1 MKPHKSKKLIIILI
15 VLFAIL
21 IICSGVAYAY
31 FATDLLKTD
40 KQLFIKYATQML
52 DEEKGFLDSDLVQY
66 IGKKGNTPYSNNGKF
81 FANIEGPNDDK
92 FKYTNNMDIKFS
104 GKVDNANSNFEEE
117 ISINYADDIKLP
129 FSIKK
134 VGDVIGILQSNYISK
149 KYITSNINKLGEI
162 NLSNSITDVENVT
175 SNINKVE
182 KLSNENVLAEI
193 RQVEDEYI
201 NILINNLPENGFSQ
215 ITDSVDNIRKGYK
228 LESDTQTL
236 KNIIIKL
243 LERLKNDKNTLDKI
257 NEYLEINNNSNKL
270 TVQSI
275 EKSINSLNNL
285 SENSNFTII
294 ICPEQGRVSK
304 IQFNNKDVNI
314 NIEKYKDDDLL
325 EYQFLMDI
333 LKDGQKDGEFCIK
346 ANYKGLSNLN
356 NVSENYKIWLVFEV
370 DSSNRISKYSYNY
383 NLDNEVAFLD
393 SINIENFA
401 EENSFNLNDL
411 NEEQREKLIKSI
423 IDRLTAVNKKQ
434 MDKLGISESENPLIN
449 MIPLLGI
456 SKISNDGS
464 EAQTMKE
471 IEEAEIATFNSKL
484 ELYQG
489 TNISGATVKGLLT
502 VVANTNDSEESDEVE
517 NKENLIKEI
526 NFNGNEYQV
535 NKQTI
540 ALIKEEIAVQDYFR
554 VEFEKYEDNGKIY
567 RVVINRK

>member
-1 MKPHKSKKLIIILI
+1 MKPHKSKKLIIMLMISI
-15 VLFAIL
+15 IIL
-21 IICSGVAYAY
+21 IICSGVAYLY
-31 FATDLLKTD
+31 FATDLFKTN
-40 KQLFIKYATQML
+40 KQLFIKYVTQML

-81 FANIEGPNDDK
+81 FASIEGPNDDK

-117 ISINYADDIKLP
+117 ISIDYADDIKLP
-129 FSIKK
+129 FTIKK
-134 VGDVIGILQSNYISK
+134 VGDAIGVLQSNYISK
-149 KYITSNINKLGEI
+149 KYILSNINKLEEL
-162 NLSNSITDVENVT
+162 NVSNSIANVEYT
-175 SNINKVE
+175 TGNINKVG
-182 KLSNENVLAEI
+182 KLSDANILEEI
-193 RQVEDEYI
+193 KQVEDDYI
-201 NILINNLPENGFSQ
+201 DVLIDNLP
-215 ITDSVDNIRKGYK
+215 DNIFSEINDNGKKCYK
-228 LESDTQTL
+228 LELDTQTL
-236 KNIIIKL
+236 KNIMVKL
-243 LERLKNDKNTLDKI
+243 LEKLKNDKNTLEKI
-257 NEYLEINNNSNKL
+257 NEYLEINKNSNKL

-275 EKSINSLNNL
+275 EKSITSINSI
-285 SENSNFTII
+285 SENARFTITI
-294 ICPEQGRVSK
+294 YPENGKVSK
-304 IQFNNKDVNI
+304 IQFNNEDVNI
-314 NIEKYKDDDLL
+314 NIEKLKGNDELQ
-325 EYQFLMDI
+325 YQVLIDI
-333 LKDGQKDGEFCIK
+333 LKEGQKEGEVHLS

-356 NVSENYKIWLVFEV
+356 NVSESYKIGLDFEV
-370 DSSNRISKYSYNY
+370 DSSNRISKYSYSY

-393 SINIENFA
+393 SIIIENFA

-567 RVVINRK
+567 RVVINKK